1 MLILHTLRSF
11 PVHPTAVELYTKAR
25 EAMPSLSLGTVY
37 RNLEMLTRS
46 GEVLCLERAGTSRR
60 FDGNTAAH
68 GHVRC
73 TGCGRVGDIVGALP
87 DAVLDNI
94 RSPGFDILGMEVEF
108 TGLCSECRSKAE
120 RAGDASS
127 SPNRRA
133 RAVDEGRP
141 LVGQKHIA
149 PQSRRACTAR
159 GHTPPV
165 RLLEKRVSGKDAR
178 SVRLHE
184 KRVAGEEASPG
195 RSSEKTGGRRHAQM
209 PGC

>member
-11 PVHPTAVELYTKAR
+11 PVHPTAVELYAKAR

-46 GEVLCLERAGTSRR
+46 GEVICLERAGTSRR

-73 TGCGRVGDIVGALP
+73 SVCGRVGDVAGALP

-120 RAGDASS
+120 RAGDPPAF
-127 SPNRRA
+127 PRRRA
-133 RAVDEGRP
+133 R
-141 LVGQKHIA
+141 IA
-149 PQSRRACTAR
+149 G
-159 GHTPPV
+159 GHTPPF
-165 RLLEKRVSGKDAR
+165 RLLEKRVAAKDAR
-178 SVRLHE
+178 SVRLCE
-184 KRVAGEEASPG
+184 KSVAGEETPTGRPCENRVAGEDASSG
-195 RSSEKTGGRRHAQM
+195 RPFDKAGVRGRARVTGR
-209 PGC
+209 